1 MPNLRDYFAQM
12 HGRSLSAEDKL
23 RIYQRFLDKSHRVL
37 MRRKVAYYSKVTAF
51 WVFTFIMAWGAFYL
65 FSPTSTL
72 YQTQELE
79 NGLVALK
86 SQNGVV
92 HAEPI
97 GRIITASGKMVITT
111 PDGEATVWNDLYSND
126 KVLLQAWAEILLTVS
141 NGFQAKII
149 GPATFMI
156 EDGGMQGDVHIYTIN
171 LLEGDYMELAK
182 IEEPKT
188 ATKKTTQLAS
198 VMVKTDDFHLE
209 QLHADSDSSLDIII
223 STTTEGKKTIT
234 NHGDDI
240 LVKKIVRDSEQKI
253 YAAVGEDQTVL
264 VNGDIELIAEDVEK
278 IVKDIT
284 DNQLTIRYDLDED
297 TAWRED
303 ADSDIMADAK
313 VVDTEAVSALST
325 LLDADGS
332 TKQVIDEDVMASIN
346 TSLATSFVAQ
356 DLAQIQM
363 YYYDGDD
370 SSFAIS
376 YTNLTRRLQ
385 RVAQILGIEIPAM
398 SISPDSLGQGS
409 AAAAQILT
417 HLEANYYIAPGA
429 TSSLR
434 TIISTLS
441 ALQGQQF
448 GQPQSVLPE
457 EKSKK
462 DDNAKNSDTS
472 LMSDTSASLAST
484 ESIQATL
491 DVDSAMSLDK

>member
-1 MPNLRDYFAQM
+1 
-12 HGRSLSAEDKL
+12 
-23 RIYQRFLDKSHRVL
+23 
-37 MRRKVAYYSKVTAF
+37 
-51 WVFTFIMAWGAFYL
+51 
-65 FSPTSTL
+65 
-72 YQTQELE
+72 
-79 NGLVALK
+79 
-86 SQNGVV
+86 
-92 HAEPI
+92 
-97 GRIITASGKMVITT
+97 
-111 PDGEATVWNDLYSND
+111 
-126 KVLLQAWAEILLTVS
+126 
-141 NGFQAKII
+141 
-149 GPATFMI
+149 
-156 EDGGMQGDVHIYTIN
+156 
-171 LLEGDYMELAK
+171 
-182 IEEPKT
+182 
-188 ATKKTTQLAS
+188 
-198 VMVKTDDFHLE
+198 
-209 QLHADSDSSLDIII
+209 
-223 STTTEGKKTIT
+223 
-234 NHGDDI
+234 
-240 LVKKIVRDSEQKI
+240 
-253 YAAVGEDQTVL
+253 
-264 VNGDIELIAEDVEK
+264 
-278 IVKDIT
+278 
-284 DNQLTIRYDLDED
+284 
-297 TAWRED
+297 
-303 ADSDIMADAK
+303 MADAK